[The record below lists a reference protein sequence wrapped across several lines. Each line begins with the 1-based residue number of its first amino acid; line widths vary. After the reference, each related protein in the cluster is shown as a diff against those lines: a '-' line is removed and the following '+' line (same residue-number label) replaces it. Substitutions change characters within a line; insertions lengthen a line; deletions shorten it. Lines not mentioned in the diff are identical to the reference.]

1 MRLLVSAP
9 GAAPKRLPDPTLL
22 ALLAKAHEWFGQL
35 TSGRS
40 PSIAAIAKTQQV
52 TSSYVTRVVQLA
64 FVAPDVV
71 QAIAR
76 GEHPPH
82 LNARRMLRTVPLPID
97 WSQQRLLLGFD
108 P

>member
-1 MRLLVSAP
+1 M
-9 GAAPKRLPDPTLL
+9 
-22 ALLAKAHEWFGQL
+22 

-64 FVAPDVV
+64 FLAPDIV
-71 QAIAR
+71 QSFAR

-82 LNARRMLRTVPLPID
+82 LNERRILREVPLPID
-97 WSQQRLLLGFD
+97 WSQQRLLLGFE